1 MIVVTMGV
9 LAATVFTTVAPQM
22 IGMALLRVMKKLKQS
37 LPAMQ
42 VLGKA
47 PEATRAAVASSLL

>member
-1 MIVVTMGV
+1 MIAVTTGV
-9 LAATVFTTVAPQM
+9 PAATVFTTVVHQM
-22 IGMALLRVMKKLKQS
+22 TGMAPLRVMEKLKQS